1 MRVYLGRGEFLVPVA
16 GRRLDRLP
24 ITTTGLVNTATVV
37 LQVRHL
43 LAKIKEK
50 VGLKFVII
58 RFLDDRH
65 LHNWKD

>member
-1 MRVYLGRGEFLVPVA
+1 MRVYLGRGEFLVPAA

-24 ITTTGLVNTATVV
+24 ITTTGLVNAAIVV

-50 VGLKFVII
+50 VGLKFGMNI
-58 RFLDDRH
+58 RSHRYDGP
-65 LHNWKD
+65 